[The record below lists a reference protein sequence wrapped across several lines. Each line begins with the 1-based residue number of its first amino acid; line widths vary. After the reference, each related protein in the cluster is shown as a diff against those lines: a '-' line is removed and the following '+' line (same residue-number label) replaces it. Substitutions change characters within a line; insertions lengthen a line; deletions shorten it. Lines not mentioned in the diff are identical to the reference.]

1 MVDLQDVHSPLHAPH
16 DRTLFVVAKVV
27 TGLCAKQS
35 ADRGEVTGE
44 VST

>member
-1 MVDLQDVHSPLHAPH
+1 MVDLQDVHSPPHARH

-27 TGLCAKQS
+27 TGLCAKPS
-35 ADRGEVTGE
+35 GDRGEVTGE